1 MKIFIFLQPTWRDG
15 RVVECTGLENQR
27 TAMYRGFE
35 SLSLRK
41 RKALSFDWAFFK
53 YNIFLNMK
61 LSFRIIALLEGVS
74 YILLMTFG
82 LYFKY
87 QLNDDSYV
95 KLLGMPH
102 GILFILYIIFAFLLR
117 KKENWNLLNFGV
129 ILFASLIPFGTFYID
144 RKYL

>member
-1 MKIFIFLQPTWRDG
+1 
-15 RVVECTGLENQR
+15 
-27 TAMYRGFE
+27 
-35 SLSLRK
+35 
-41 RKALSFDWAFFK
+41 
-53 YNIFLNMK
+53 MK
-61 LSFRIIALLEGVS
+61 LSFRIIAFLEGVS

-102 GILFILYIIFAFLLR
+102 GILFILYIVLAFLLR
-117 KKENWNLLNFGV
+117 KKENWNFLNFSI